1 MKKFLYFSADWCGP
15 CRQLGPTM
23 EEVAKEGIT
32 VQKIDVDR
40 SPEMSQRYGVRN
52 IPTVILLNEIGE
64 EQGRKVGANP
74 KLAYLN
80 MYNQN

>member
-52 IPTVILLNEIGE
+52 IPTVILLNEMGE

>member
-1 MKKFLYFSADWCGP
+1 MKKFLYFHAPWCSP

-23 EEVAKEGIT
+23 DEVAKEGIT
-32 VQKIDVDR
+32 VQKIDVDK
-40 SPEMSQRYGVRN
+40 SPEMSQHYGVRN
-52 IPTVILLNEIGE
+52 IPTVILLNEMGE

-74 KLAYLN
+74 KLTYLN

>member
-23 EEVAKEGIT
+23 DEVAKEGIT

>member
-1 MKKFLYFSADWCGP
+1 MKKFIYFHAPWCSP

-23 EEVAKEGIT
+23 DEVAQEGIL
-32 VQKIDVDR
+32 VQKIDVDK
-40 SPEMSQRYGVRN
+40 SPEMSQYYGVRN
-52 IPTVILLNEIGE
+52 IQTVILLNEMGE

-74 KLAYLN
+74 KLTYLN

>member
-1 MKKFLYFSADWCGP
+1 MKKFLYFHAPWCSP

-23 EEVAKEGIT
+23 DKVAQEGIL
-32 VQKIDVDR
+32 VQKIDVDK
-40 SPEMSQRYGVRN
+40 SPEMSQYYGVRN
-52 IPTVILLNEIGE
+52 IPTVILLNEMGE

-74 KLAYLN
+74 KLTYLN